1 MSIAIEYQM
10 FIKKFTKSVETELG
24 DLVDSLVLVGSIASK
39 TQIDGESDVD
49 FYLILDDSKFESV
62 GGTLSAW
69 NQVSKLVATYL
80 ENPLFVTM
88 LDLTILIKSQ
98 IPKTGNCDTGLSPI
112 RVLNGVQGET
122 KLGTN
127 PFEGLEIP
135 DEVIK
140 LGARQ
145 MATEYLDQL
154 RDLCLMMGDIPAY
167 EVLYNAV
174 DTVLGCAQAA
184 LYYQGERELSRCT
197 APELL
202 PKVFKDKFNNEIVL
216 KAHHFRLAAEEIS
229 EGGDLKFIADAA
241 DFCHSVVKFINE

>member
-69 NQVSKLVATYL
+69 NKVSKLVGTYL

-88 LDLTILIKSQ
+88 LDLTILVKAQ
-98 IPKTGNCDTGLSPI
+98 IPKTGDCETGLSPI
-112 RVLNGVQGET
+112 RVLNGVLGET

-135 DEVIK
+135 DEIIQR
-140 LGARQ
+140 GAKQ
-145 MATEYLDQL
+145 MAGEYLDQL
-154 RDLCLMMGDIPAY
+154 KDLCLMINDIPPY
-167 EVLYNAV
+167 EILYNAV

-184 LYYQGERELSRCT
+184 LYFQGTRDLSRCT

-202 PKVFKDKFNNEIVL
+202 PKAFGDKFNNEVVL
-216 KAHHFRLAAEEIS
+216 KAHHFRLAAEDIS
-229 EGGDLKFIADAA
+229 DSGDLKFIADAA
-241 DFCHSVVKFINE
+241 DFCHSILRYVNE

>member
-1 MSIAIEYQM
+1 MSVAIEYQM

-69 NQVSKLVATYL
+69 TKVAKLVGTYL

-88 LDLTILIKSQ
+88 LDLTILVKAQ
-98 IPKTGNCDTGLSPI
+98 VPKTGNCETGLNPI

-135 DEVIK
+135 DEIIQH
-140 LGARQ
+140 GAKQ
-145 MATEYLDQL
+145 MAGEYLDQL
-154 RDLCLMMGDIPAY
+154 KDLCLMIGDIPPY
-167 EVLYNAV
+167 EILYNAV

-184 LYYQGERELSRCT
+184 LYYHGERDISRCS
-197 APELL
+197 APEIL
-202 PKVFKDKFNNEIVL
+202 PKIFEGKFNNEVVL
-216 KAHHFRLAAEEIS
+216 KAHHFRLAAEDIS
-229 EGGDLKFIADAA
+229 DEGDLKFIAEAA
-241 DFCHSVVKFINE
+241 DFCHSVLKYVNE